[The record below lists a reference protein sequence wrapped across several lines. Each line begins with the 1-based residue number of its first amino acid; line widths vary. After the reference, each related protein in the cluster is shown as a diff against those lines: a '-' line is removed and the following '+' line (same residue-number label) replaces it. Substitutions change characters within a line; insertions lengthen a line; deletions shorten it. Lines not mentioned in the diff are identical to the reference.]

1 MSRLFKPPQSLV
13 LGHAGA
19 QPFVVGARLDCTQP
33 TPGHGGM
40 LLIGSFAIFNAMLGT
55 WLAWRLLR
63 DEPAAVSTLK
73 IE

>member
-1 MSRLFKPPQSLV
+1 
-13 LGHAGA
+13 
-19 QPFVVGARLDCTQP
+19 
-33 TPGHGGM
+33 M
-40 LLIGSFAIFNAMLGT
+40 LLIGSFAILNAMLGT